1 MDELAE
7 VSVRPEPAFARR
19 AMAVLWSR
27 RRFLLRFT
35 LLGIVV
41 SIVVAFLVPAT
52 YESTT
57 KLMPP
62 DTESV
67 GKMGMLMQLVG
78 GSGAGGVA
86 ADLLGA
92 KSSGDILVEI
102 LQSRML
108 RDQLINSFDL
118 RKVYSA
124 KLMMDARFTLAQRT
138 KIVQEKKS
146 GVISLTVTDRDPVRA
161 MRLAQTYVD
170 QLDRSINT
178 LNTSSAHRE
187 RVFLEERL
195 KGVKQDLDTASRDL
209 SQFASRNTAL
219 DPQQQGRAMVDAA
232 ARLQGE
238 MIATESELK
247 GLEQVYTPQNI
258 RVRSGRARIAELQ
271 RQLDNLGGTA
281 GSLQHRASGYPSIR
295 ELPLLGYTYTDLYR
309 RVKIQEAVYE
319 TLTKQYELAKVE
331 EAKELPSVSVLDRAN
346 LPERK
351 SWPPRRLFVMVG
363 VFLFLAAGSVWV
375 VGQDYWQQLDP
386 QDSRRQLVAEAL
398 AGLSVARQDLV
409 GEGVRFNT
417 MLGRLRRRNVPRASN
432 SEDGDS
438 SA

>member
-1 MDELAE
+1 MYRSGTAVDSGLNSSTVDELAE

-331 EAKELPSVSVLDRAN
+331 EAK
-346 LPERK
+346 
-351 SWPPRRLFVMVG
+351 
-363 VFLFLAAGSVWV
+363 
-375 VGQDYWQQLDP
+375 
-386 QDSRRQLVAEAL
+386 
-398 AGLSVARQDLV
+398 
-409 GEGVRFNT
+409 
-417 MLGRLRRRNVPRASN
+417 
-432 SEDGDS
+432 
-438 SA
+438 